1 MLPKNIDLDAYCEH
15 WYGNV
20 TPEPRPVLYL
30 PLAAGKDSLEDDDII
45 IRPEENS
52 DTITPQQILAKAAST
67 VTEANG
73 IIEIDAASAMAQTA
87 FASTNDSA
95 DGTSWNYCDSPAY
108 NESGLAMYIEK
119 EGLSWSEQEAPSLH
133 YIVKAQGGHYR
144 IWVHTWQWGDDCSHY
159 TVGVDGVIVPEKELY
174 GGRTLW
180 KYASEHVWKW
190 APVWECKLEKGQH
203 EISVHSLNSRLRI
216 DQIRLEKV

>member
-1 MLPKNIDLDAYCEH
+1 MKRVRQENSCLVSLPSPAKLVDGAYKRSNLGIVLSNPECEMLPKNIDLDAYCEH

-108 NESGLAMYIEK
+108 NEVVLLCISK
-119 EGLSWSEQEAPSLH
+119 R
-133 YIVKAQGGHYR
+133 KAYH
-144 IWVHTWQWGDDCSHY
+144 
-159 TVGVDGVIVPEKELY
+159 GVNKKRQAFTI
-174 GGRTLW
+174 
-180 KYASEHVWKW
+180 
-190 APVWECKLEKGQH
+190 
-203 EISVHSLNSRLRI
+203 
-216 DQIRLEKV
+216 